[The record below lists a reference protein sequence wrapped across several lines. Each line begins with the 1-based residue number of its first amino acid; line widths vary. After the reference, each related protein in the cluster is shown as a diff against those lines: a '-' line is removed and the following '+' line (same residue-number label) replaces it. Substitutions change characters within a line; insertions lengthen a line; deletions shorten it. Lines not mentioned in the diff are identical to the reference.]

1 MKRPTLYCAI
11 TGHGFGHA
19 VRTACI
25 ARRVQELC
33 PDALI
38 IMATRSPRWLLECYL
53 EKPFIHRPVAFDVG
67 VVQADSLQM
76 DEKAT
81 LQALQDIYKREN
93 TLVATESNY
102 LRNNRVDLVLADIP
116 ALAVA
121 IAHRANIP
129 CWMSS
134 NFGWNFIYQDF
145 GDQFGAVIEKIE
157 RDYRQCDLL
166 FRLPLS
172 EPMEIFPYQ
181 IQAGLLGGDP
191 QYGEQSLRNTFAIKT
206 AKEKTILLT
215 FGGLG
220 LEAIPYQVLGQF
232 PDHQFI
238 TFDVQAPKLDNLTII
253 NDKTYRPVDLIPLC
267 GRIFS
272 KPGFG
277 TFAEA
282 LKWEVPIISLTRDG
296 FAEAQVLL
304 AGLRDYGEHQ
314 IVPHQ
319 QFFAGNWDFLLEN
332 PQKPRLDQKLD
343 KHGDRQIA
351 EKIVAQIG

>member
-25 ARRVQELC
+25 ASQVQKIC
-33 PDALI
+33 PEVLV

-67 VVQADSLQM
+67 VIQADSLRM
-76 DEKAT
+76 DEGAT
-81 LQALQDIYKREN
+81 LEALTKIYGQEN
-93 TLVATESNY
+93 KLVAMESNY

-121 IAHRANIP
+121 IAHRADIP

-134 NFGWNFIYQDF
+134 NFGWNFIYGNWGDKF
-145 GDQFGAVIEKIE
+145 GQIVEKIE
-157 RDYRQCDLL
+157 RDYGQCDLL
-166 FRLPLS
+166 FHLPLS
-172 EPMEIFPYQ
+172 EPMEIFPCK
-181 IQAGLLGGDP
+181 ISAGLLGGDP
-191 QYGEQSLRNTFAIKT
+191 KYSEQTLREVFGIKT

-220 LEAIPYQVLGQF
+220 LQSIPYQVLSQF
-232 PDHQFI
+232 PDYQFI

-253 NDKTYRPVDLIPLC
+253 TDKIYRPVDLMPVC
-267 GRIFS
+267 GRVFS

-282 LKWEVPIISLTRDG
+282 LKLEVPIISLTRNG
-296 FAEAQVLL
+296 FAEAEVLL
-304 AGLRDYGEHQ
+304 EGLQNYGEHQ

-319 QFFAGNWDFLLEN
+319 QFFDGNWDFLLAS
-332 PQKPRLDQKLD
+332 PHKSRLGQKLD
-343 KHGDRQIA
+343 KHGDRLIA
-351 EKIVAQIG
+351 EKIVAHIS

>member
-19 VRTACI
+19 VRTASI
-25 ARRVQELC
+25 ASQVQKLC
-33 PDALI
+33 PEVLV

-67 VVQADSLQM
+67 VIQLDSLRM
-76 DEKAT
+76 DEGAT
-81 LQALQDIYKREN
+81 LEALTKIYGQEN
-93 TLVATESNY
+93 KLVATESNY

-121 IAHRANIP
+121 IAHGADIP

-134 NFGWNFIYQDF
+134 NFGWNFIYRDF
-145 GDQFGAVIEKIE
+145 GNKFREIIAKIE

-166 FRLPLS
+166 FHLPLS
-172 EPMEIFPYQ
+172 EPMEVFPHKTS
-181 IQAGLLGGDP
+181 AGLLGGDP
-191 QYGEQSLRNTFAIKT
+191 KYSEQKLRSTFGINI

-220 LEAIPYQVLGQF
+220 LQSIPYQRLTEF
-232 PDHQFI
+232 PDYQFI
-238 TFDVQAPKLDNLTII
+238 TFDGQAPKLDNLTII
-253 NDKTYRPVDLIPLC
+253 TDKIYRPVDLMPIC
-267 GRIFS
+267 GRVFS
-272 KPGFG
+272 KPGFS

-282 LKWEVPIISLTRDG
+282 LKLEIPIISLTREG
-296 FAEAQVLL
+296 FAEAEVLL
-304 AGLRDYGEHQ
+304 EGLQNYGEHQ

-319 QFFAGNWDFLLEN
+319 QFFDGNWDFLLES
-332 PQKPRLDQKLD
+332 PHKPRLKQKLD
-343 KHGDRQIA
+343 NHGDRQIA
-351 EKIVAQIG
+351 EKIVAQIS

>member
-33 PDALI
+33 PDVLV

-76 DEKAT
+76 DEDAT
-81 LQALQDIYKREN
+81 RQALEDIYRREN

-121 IAHRANIP
+121 IAHRADLP

-134 NFGWNFIYQDF
+134 NFGWNFIYRDWGDEF
-145 GDQFGAVIEKIE
+145 GEVIEKIE

-166 FRLPLS
+166 FQLPLA
-172 EPMEIFPYQ
+172 EPMEIFPRK
-181 IQAGLLGGDP
+181 IATGLLGGDP
-191 QYGEQSLRNTFAIKT
+191 RYSKQMLREKFAIKT
-206 AKEKTILLT
+206 TKEKTILLT

-220 LEAIPYQVLGQF
+220 LEAIPYQVLTKF
-232 PDHQFI
+232 PDYQFI
-238 TFDVQAPKLDNLTII
+238 TFDAQAPRLDNLII
-253 NDKTYRPVDLIPLC
+253 IKDKTYRPVDLMPLC
-267 GRIFS
+267 DRIFS

-304 AGLRDYGEHQ
+304 TGLQNYGEHQ

-332 PQKPRLDQKLD
+332 PKKPRLTQKLD

-351 EKIVAQIG
+351 EKIVAQIS

>member
-25 ARRVQELC
+25 VRWVQKLC
-33 PDALI
+33 PHVLV
-38 IMATRSPRWLLECYL
+38 IMATRSPRWLLEGYL
-53 EKPFIHRPVAFDVG
+53 DKPFIHRPVAFDIG
-67 VVQADSLQM
+67 VVQADSLRM
-76 DEKAT
+76 DEDAT
-81 LQALQDIYKREN
+81 LAKLTDIYKREN
-93 TLVATESNY
+93 SLVATEANY

-121 IAHRANIP
+121 ISHQADIP

-134 NFGWNFIYQDF
+134 NFGWNFIYRQW
-145 GDQFGAVIEKIE
+145 GDKFAEVVEKIE

-166 FRLPLS
+166 FHLPLS
-172 EPMEIFPYQ
+172 EPMEVFPCKSVM
-181 IQAGLLGGDP
+181 GLLGGNP
-191 QYGEQSLRNTFAIKT
+191 RYSEQTLREKFAIQT
-206 AKEKTILLT
+206 GKEKTILLT

-220 LEAIPYQVLGQF
+220 LEAIPYQGLSQF

-238 TFDVQAPKLDNLTII
+238 TFDAQAPKLDNLTVIQE
-253 NDKTYRPVDLIPLC
+253 KTYRPVDFMPLC
-267 GRIFS
+267 GRVFS
-272 KPGFG
+272 KPGFS

-282 LKWEVPIISLTRDG
+282 LKWEVPVISLTREG

-304 AGLRDYGEHQ
+304 DGLRNYGHHQ

-319 QFFAGNWDFLLEN
+319 QFFAGHWDFLLQS
-332 PQKPRLDQKLD
+332 PQKPRLAEKLPKD
-343 KHGDRQIA
+343 GDRQIA
-351 EKIVAQIG
+351 EKIVAQIS

>member
-25 ARRVQELC
+25 AQQVQELC
-33 PDALI
+33 PEVLV

-67 VVQADSLQM
+67 VIQADSLQM
-76 DEKAT
+76 DEGAT
-81 LQALQDIYKREN
+81 LGALQKIYAQEN
-93 TLVATESNY
+93 KLVATESNY

-121 IAHRANIP
+121 IAHRADIP

-134 NFGWNFIYQDF
+134 NFGWNFIYRDWGEEF
-145 GDQFGAVIEKIE
+145 GEVIEKIE

-166 FRLPLS
+166 FQLPLS
-172 EPMEIFPYQ
+172 EPMEVFPHK
-181 IQAGLLGGDP
+181 ISAGLLGGNP
-191 QYGEQSLRNTFAIKT
+191 RYSEQELRETFGIKT

-220 LEAIPYQVLGQF
+220 LQAIPYEVLSKF
-232 PDHQFI
+232 REHHFI
-238 TFDVQAPKLDNLTII
+238 SFDSQAPKLDNLTII
-253 NDKTYRPVDLIPLC
+253 TDQTYRPVDLMPIC
-267 GRIFS
+267 GRVFS
-272 KPGFG
+272 KPGFS

-282 LKWEVPIISLTRDG
+282 LKMEVPIISLTRDG
-296 FAEAQVLL
+296 FAEAEILL
-304 AGLRDYGEHQ
+304 EGLQNYGEHQ

-319 QFFAGNWDFLLEN
+319 QFFEGNWDFLWES
-332 PQKPRLDQKLD
+332 PHKPRLTQKLD

-351 EKIVAQIG
+351 EKIVAQIS